1 MGQTK
6 RGPSNRHL
14 ADVRPEYTL
23 LGFLMHRSMHGYDL
37 YNQFQLHLGHVWHLS
52 QSQLYSTLKR
62 LEAQG
67 LVEGL
72 TNEAGANPSRRY
84 LAITQ
89 AGLRRFF
96 YWLMQ
101 PSDCSSRI
109 MRLEFISRLFFASM
123 QDPAIAAYIV
133 QGQAASV
140 ARELSNHERI
150 LRSLEAEDRF
160 NRLALEFR
168 IRQLSAQLLWLEK
181 DVAPLV
187 PGMGAAE
194 T

>member
-6 RGPSNRHL
+6 RGPSNRHF

-52 QSQLYSTLKR
+52 QSQMYSTLKR

-67 LVEGL
+67 LIEGL
-72 TNEAGANPSRRY
+72 TNEEGANPSRRY
-84 LAITQ
+84 LVITQ

-96 YWLMQ
+96 FWLMQ

-123 QDPAIAAYIV
+123 QDPTISAYIV

-140 ARELSNHERI
+140 ARELANHERM
-150 LRSLEAEDRF
+150 LQSLEAEDLF

-168 IRQLSAQLLWLEK
+168 IHQLAAQLEWLEK
-181 DVAPLV
+181 DVATLV
-187 PGMGAAE
+187 PGLGQ
-194 T
+194 TKT

>member
-6 RGPSNRHL
+6 RGVLNRHL

-37 YNQFQLHLGHVWHLS
+37 YNQFQLDLGHVWHLS

-67 LVEGL
+67 LIEGL
-72 TNEAGANPSRRY
+72 AEEDGANPSRRY
-84 LAITQ
+84 LAITRE
-89 AGLRRFF
+89 GLRHFF
-96 YWLMQ
+96 LWLMQ

-109 MRLEFISRLFFASM
+109 MRLEFISRLYFASM
-123 QDPAIAAYIV
+123 QDLTIAEYIV
-133 QGQAASV
+133 RGQS
-140 ARELSNHERI
+140 ARVSHELDNHRRI
-150 LRSLEAEDRF
+150 LDGLETEDIF

-168 IRQLSAQLLWLEK
+168 IRQLSAQLEWLEK
-181 DVAPLV
+181 CVV
-187 PGMGAAE
+187 PMLHGIG
-194 T
+194 